1 MAMELHQ
8 NHESTPMTSPK
19 YQTIDVTEGTGEVL
33 SRGECVARVEYTVR
47 TRQELPSAEGQ
58 ECQARQLIDGHVL
71 VREGERQLRGMGPLV
86 LRMQDGREATFL
98 ADLGN
103 PATGAFTIKVSG
115 SIHQAGY

>member
-1 MAMELHQ
+1 
-8 NHESTPMTSPK
+8 MTSQR

-33 SRGECVARVEYTVR
+33 SRGERVAKVDYTVR
-47 TRQELPSAEGQ
+47 TRQELPSAKGQ
-58 ECQARQLIDGHVL
+58 ECKARLLIDGHVL